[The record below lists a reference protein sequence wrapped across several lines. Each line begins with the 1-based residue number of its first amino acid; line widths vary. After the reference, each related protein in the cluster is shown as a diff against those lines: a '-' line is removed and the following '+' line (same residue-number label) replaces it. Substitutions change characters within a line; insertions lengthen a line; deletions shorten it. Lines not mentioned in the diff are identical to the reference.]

1 MISTGVKLARLKWLE
16 DKLSRNTA
24 LRIGRTGVM
33 CWVNYRGY
41 HSHKIQRLWF
51 IRQKAEGSYAEG
63 KSRVYFTQLKIA
75 IRP

>member
-33 CWVNYRGY
+33 CWV
-41 HSHKIQRLWF
+41 IIAVITP
-51 IRQKAEGSYAEG
+51 IRYKGFG
-63 KSRVYFTQLKIA
+63 L
-75 IRP
+75 